1 MKQVFILGAYGQNNL
16 GDEAL
21 LDVFI
26 KQFEGCQL
34 IVNSAQ
40 PEVTAKRYGVQ
51 CVSTYWNWR
60 PRFSRVRTLLASDLF
75 VFGGGSLLKEIEGNW
90 IARLAYFARILLIL
104 IFAKVTGKQTA
115 MLGVGMGPLHYPLYK
130 FLTRVS
136 ANLTGVICVRDTDS
150 RDLLRSVG
158 VHREVFVTADP
169 VFTLSI
175 QGRAPVVDQPF
186 AASAAYVAVVPR
198 YSLTEAQQH
207 ALAAACD
214 AIVER
219 YQQQILFIPFQ
230 TDYLQHFD
238 DTQASRQIQAK
249 MRHPEAAHIWV
260 TDSPRAAFDVIG
272 KATLVLSA
280 RLHALI
286 FAAMQGV
293 PSVALSYE
301 VKVRSFMAEAGQSE
315 YSLNLQEL
323 ENGALLA
330 TLDTAW
336 DNRAAIVAQVRER
349 AAVLR
354 MASQRNFDILRA
366 AEASGSSC
374 HLAGGSRAP

>member
-26 KQFEGCQL
+26 KQFEGYQL

-40 PEVTAKRYGVQ
+40 PEVTARRYGVQ

-90 IARLAYFARILLIL
+90 LARLAYFARILLIL
-104 IFAKVTGKQTA
+104 IFAKLTGKQTA
-115 MLGVGMGPLHYPLYK
+115 MLGVGMGPLHYPFYK
-130 FLTRVS
+130 FLTRIS

-150 RDLLRSVG
+150 RDLLRAVG
-158 VHREVFVTADP
+158 VRREVYVTADP
-169 VFTLSI
+169 VFTLSL
-175 QGRAPVVDQPF
+175 QGRAPAIDLPIAPAQAF
-186 AASAAYVAVVPR
+186 AAVVPR
-198 YSLTEAQQH
+198 YSLTDAQQS

-214 AIVER
+214 EIVER
-219 YQQQILFIPFQ
+219 YHQQVLFIPFQ

-238 DTQASRQIQAK
+238 DTQASRQIQAR

-272 KATLVLSA
+272 KAKIVLSA

-301 VKVRSFMAEAGQSE
+301 VKVRSFMAEIGQDE

-323 ENGALLA
+323 ERGVLPA
-330 TLDTAW
+330 TLDKAW
-336 DNRAAIVAQVRER
+336 DHRDAIAAQVRER
-349 AAVLR
+349 AAGLR
-354 MASQRNFDILRA
+354 MASQRNFDLLRA
-366 AEASGSSC
+366 VQATDSAC
-374 HLAGGSRAP
+374 PLVGGNRLP